1 MLQEQIKMI
10 VGLGN
15 PGHIYAN
22 TRHNLGFMVVDNLV
36 YQSKIIK
43 RTNTSFG
50 LMVESRISG
59 KKVRLFKPASFIN
72 NSGPN
77 IKLAMH
83 KHNIGPTEILVVLD
97 DLNLELG
104 KLRIRLTGSSGGHNG
119 LKSIISSLETISFPR
134 LRIGIGPPT
143 NSGNQID
150 HVLGIIPDHEH
161 EIIST
166 TIEKACKA
174 ITCSLNTNLDSA
186 MDSYN

>member
-36 YQSKIIK
+36 SQSKIIK

-97 DLNLELG
+97 DLNIEIG
-104 KLRIRLTGSSGGHNG
+104 KLRIRLT
-119 LKSIISSLETISFPR
+119 
-134 LRIGIGPPT
+134 
-143 NSGNQID
+143 
-150 HVLGIIPDHEH
+150 
-161 EIIST
+161 
-166 TIEKACKA
+166 
-174 ITCSLNTNLDSA
+174 
-186 MDSYN
+186 MSYKDY